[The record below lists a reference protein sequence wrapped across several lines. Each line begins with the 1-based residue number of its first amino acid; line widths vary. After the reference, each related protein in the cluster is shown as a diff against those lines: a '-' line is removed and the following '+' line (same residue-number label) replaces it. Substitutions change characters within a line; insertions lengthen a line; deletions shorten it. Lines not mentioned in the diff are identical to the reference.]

1 MGLAYRPVRLIP
13 VAILLGLLASA
24 IGGRY
29 SRLAALAAGTG
40 ALCFAVGMTFAVLT
54 SNPLY

>member
-13 VAILLGLLASA
+13 VAIMLALLASA

-29 SRLAALAAGTG
+29 SRLAALAAGAG
-40 ALCFAVGMTFAVLT
+40 ALCFAVGMTLAVLT